1 MQPSQPATKKDIID
15 HPFRKIEIIFEPGK
29 TTLTP
34 QDELLLHTYI
44 RLHDLQL
51 DIKNKAENLYRE
63 SVAINQNIAFLE
75 KELERVG
82 ATFNTCVEIA
92 DKLSS
97 AGYNPE
103 EASLEKMMTARE
115 ETVSQLS
122 DYNTKIVSVY
132 EAAQALNKKMNEEAD
147 SDEEKLEALYDE
159 MSTLSLDHI
168 NNWENNS
175 INAVVFDQQF
185 DQFREYAG
193 VIETRC
199 DDLLQACDRQ
209 VTNYTLL
216 NNQTTTLYN
225 VWDEFLK
232 RCDLL
237 IAMADLHSGTMIFNV
252 N

>member
-82 ATFNTCVEIA
+82 ATFNTCVKIA

-159 MSTLSLDHI
+159 LTSLAMDHME
-168 NNWENNS
+168 NSENNA
-175 INAVVFDQQF
+175 IDPVAFDEQF
-185 DQFREYAG
+185 DQFRGYATSK
-193 VIETRC
+193 VEQREV
-199 DDLLQACDRQ
+199 LLQSCDS
-209 VTNYTLL
+209 VLINYTNL

-225 VWDEFLK
+225 VWNEFLK
-232 RCDLL
+232 RYDLL
-237 IAMADLHSGTMIFNV
+237 IAMSDLHNGAMVFNV

>member
-1 MQPSQPATKKDIID
+1 MQSSEAAVKKDIIN
-15 HPFRKIEIIFEPGK
+15 HPFRKIEIVFEAGK

-34 QDELLLHTYI
+34 QDELLLNAYI
-44 RLHDLQL
+44 RLHDLHL
-51 DIKNKAENLYRE
+51 DIKNKAEELYRE
-63 SVAINQNIAFLE
+63 SLTIKQTITLLE
-75 KELERVG
+75 KELEKVK
-82 ATFNTCVEIA
+82 ATFNTGLEIA
-92 DKLSS
+92 DKLS
-97 AGYNPE
+97 APGYNPE
-103 EASLEKMMTARE
+103 EVSLDKLRAARQETMSQISAYHPKILALYETVQVLSKKMTE
-115 ETVSQLS
+115 ET
-122 DYNTKIVSVY
+122 N
-132 EAAQALNKKMNEEAD
+132 

-185 DQFREYAG
+185 DQFKAYAS
-193 VIETRC
+193 VIETHR
-199 DDLLQACDRQ
+199 DDLLQACDKQ

-237 IAMADLHSGTMIFNV
+237 IAMADLHSGTMTFNV